1 MPYATVNSHRVHLTD
16 TKAAEA
22 DRGHGKPPI
31 LMIHGLGS
39 SQNYYMPVIPYL
51 DKYRCIALDTYGAAR
66 SKSQG
71 EDLSLEQLAEDV
83 VGVMDS
89 LNIAK
94 AVVAGHSMGG
104 PMACLVAAAHPD
116 RVVGI
121 VGIGPV
127 NPTMVKPEMFKPR
140 IETVMKGRLLSNF
153 NAARIW
159 CQQSLAFG

>member
-1 MPYATVNSHRVHLTD
+1 
-16 TKAAEA
+16 
-22 DRGHGKPPI
+22 
-31 LMIHGLGS
+31 
-39 SQNYYMPVIPYL
+39 
-51 DKYRCIALDTYGAAR
+51 
-66 SKSQG
+66 
-71 EDLSLEQLAEDV
+71 
-83 VGVMDS
+83 VMDS